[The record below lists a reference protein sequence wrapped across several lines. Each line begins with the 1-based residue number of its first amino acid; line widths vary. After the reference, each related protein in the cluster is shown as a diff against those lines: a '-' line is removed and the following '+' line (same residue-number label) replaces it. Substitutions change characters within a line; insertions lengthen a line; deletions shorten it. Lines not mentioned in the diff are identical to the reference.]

1 MEMEQLAL
9 DEKQIKITNEERI
22 TIKRLQLEEKKL
34 EIEEKIITINKRDK
48 LSVKLLKL
56 DLNKFDGNILKWTE
70 FWDASEAT
78 IYNNN
83 NLHDTNKFSY

>member
-1 MEMEQLAL
+1 MEQLAL

-48 LSVKLLKL
+48 LSDKLSSATNEDNLK
-56 DLNKFDGNILKWTE
+56 DLQVNFFLV
-70 FWDASEAT
+70 
-78 IYNNN
+78 
-83 NLHDTNKFSY
+83 